1 LKNAVFGY
9 FRGLFLEKLKII
21 MIVSLN
27 WLKQYINLDALTP
40 EQVGETL
47 TDLGL
52 EIEGMEHIG
61 GIKGD
66 LAGVVV
72 GHVLTCEKHPDA
84 DKLSLTTVDV
94 GTGDPL
100 SIENQGRKDS
110 RGGVARHD
118 LRRR

>member
-1 LKNAVFGY
+1 
-9 FRGLFLEKLKII
+9 

-40 EQVGETL
+40 EQVSETL

-52 EIEGMEHIG
+52 EVEGMEHIG

-66 LAGVVV
+66 LKGVVV
-72 GHVLTCEKHPDA
+72 GHILTCEKHPDA

-100 SIENQGRKDS
+100 SIVCGAPMWRRVRRWRWRQLGRFCIFRTEKS
-110 RGGVARHD
+110 
-118 LRRR
+118 